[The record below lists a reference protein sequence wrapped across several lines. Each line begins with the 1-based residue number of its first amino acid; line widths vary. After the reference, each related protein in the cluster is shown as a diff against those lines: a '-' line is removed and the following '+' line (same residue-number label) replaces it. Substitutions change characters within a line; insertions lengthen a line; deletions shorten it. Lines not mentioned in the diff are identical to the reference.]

1 LHPDFPDQTQHD
13 FFFVNYKDVMKNNWF
28 FDFFEK
34 LAAANVKVF
43 GVNKLKKMKYSPHRA
58 NISTHI
64 KSGQDWFDLE
74 INLSFGKEQISMASL
89 RKAVINQSKFIE
101 LKGGKLGIL
110 PEEWLKKLESY
121 FRLGAIKDG
130 VVKVS
135 KHKFTLIDS
144 LFQDIDDTEI
154 LQELA
159 EKRAKIKKFK
169 NIKKVKLSRKMTAD
183 LRPYQKEGLNWL
195 HFLDEFRWGGILAD
209 DMGLGKT
216 VQVLSLLQNIVDKK
230 RTPNLVVVPTT
241 LLFNWRNELKKFAPD
256 LDYFIHY
263 GPDRDKN
270 LDRLKKHD
278 VILTTYGHIIRD
290 IEFLKEQQFAYVIL
304 DESQAIKNVL
314 SQRYKAVCLLK
325 AENRIAM
332 TGTPIENNTFDL
344 FAQMNFL
351 NPGFLGT
358 QAGFKRD
365 YSKPI
370 DAEQDV
376 ERAKELQKM
385 ISPFVLRRT
394 KEQVA
399 KELPPK
405 IEDYIYVEMGT
416 DQQKVYD
423 AYKNK
428 YRDYLLGKIESEGLN
443 KSKMYVLE
451 GLTKLRLI
459 CDSPAL
465 ITDEDYA
472 GESAKIK
479 ELIRHITEK
488 TANHKMLVFSQFT
501 KMLALVKTALDEEG
515 IPYEYLD
522 GKSSQ
527 KQRQAS
533 VENFQTNPEIRV
545 FLISLKAGNTGL
557 NLTAADYVYLLDPWW
572 NPAVESQAIDRTHR
586 IGQDKHVIAY
596 RMIAKDT
603 IEEKILKLQARKRK
617 LASDLIQTDESFMK
631 SIKKDDIMELFS

>member
-1 LHPDFPDQTQHD
+1 
-13 FFFVNYKDVMKNNWF
+13 
-28 FDFFEK
+28 
-34 LAAANVKVF
+34 
-43 GVNKLKKMKYSPHRA
+43 
-58 NISTHI
+58 
-64 KSGQDWFDLE
+64 
-74 INLSFGKEQISMASL
+74 
-89 RKAVINQSKFIE
+89 
-101 LKGGKLGIL
+101 
-110 PEEWLKKLESY
+110 
-121 FRLGAIKDG
+121 
-130 VVKVS
+130 
-135 KHKFTLIDS
+135 
-144 LFQDIDDTEI
+144 
-154 LQELA
+154 
-159 EKRAKIKKFK
+159 
-169 NIKKVKLSRKMTAD
+169 
-183 LRPYQKEGLNWL
+183 
-195 HFLDEFRWGGILAD
+195 
-209 DMGLGKT
+209 
-216 VQVLSLLQNIVDKK
+216 
-230 RTPNLVVVPTT
+230 
-241 LLFNWRNELKKFAPD
+241 
-256 LDYFIHY
+256 
-263 GPDRDKN
+263 
-270 LDRLKKHD
+270 
-278 VILTTYGHIIRD
+278 
-290 IEFLKEQQFAYVIL
+290 
-304 DESQAIKNVL
+304 
-314 SQRYKAVCLLK
+314 
-325 AENRIAM
+325 
-332 TGTPIENNTFDL
+332 
-344 FAQMNFL
+344 
-351 NPGFLGT
+351 
-358 QAGFKRD
+358 
-365 YSKPI
+365 
-370 DAEQDV
+370 
-376 ERAKELQKM
+376 
-385 ISPFVLRRT
+385 
-394 KEQVA
+394 
-399 KELPPK
+399 
-405 IEDYIYVEMGT
+405 MGT

-501 KMLALVKTALDEEG
+501 KMLALVKTALDTEG